1 MGVHEGRSILS
12 HHEKHWVSA
21 ASSIRGTAVRSRAL
35 PLPPSFDRV
44 KLLSNMPRRSVLP
57 RQGCSSNG
65 SHRHIRVWNSWSSC
79 SDEHL
84 PSAATPSYC
93 SQSAGDAP
101 RTPDSVRPQCGWR
114 QRLPLKI
121 CPSSA
126 ECTGAACDQLWRCNT
141 SSSAER
147 HVKTVG
153 KLLEV

>member
-1 MGVHEGRSILS
+1 MGVHEGEAFSAITKSIGSAPPALFVVLLFALVRCRFRLLLIGS
-12 HHEKHWVSA
+12 SSCPICRDA
-21 ASSIRGTAVRSRAL
+21 ASRQCRVAQAMEATGISGYGTAGRAVRTST
-35 PLPPSFDRV
+35 S
-44 KLLSNMPRRSVLP
+44 
-57 RQGCSSNG
+57 
-65 SHRHIRVWNSWSSC
+65 
-79 SDEHL
+79 
-84 PSAATPSYC
+84 SAATPSYC

-126 ECTGAACDQLWRCNT
+126 ECTGAACDQLWRCNS

>member
-1 MGVHEGRSILS
+1 MGVHEGEAFSAITKSIGSAPPALFVVLLFALARYRFRLLLIGS
-12 HHEKHWVSA
+12 SFCPICRDA
-21 ASSIRGTAVRSRAL
+21 ASCQCRVAQAMEAAGISGYGTAGRAVRTST
-35 PLPPSFDRV
+35 S
-44 KLLSNMPRRSVLP
+44 
-57 RQGCSSNG
+57 
-65 SHRHIRVWNSWSSC
+65 
-79 SDEHL
+79 
-84 PSAATPSYC
+84 SAATPSYC

-126 ECTGAACDQLWRCNT
+126 ECTGAACDQLWRCNS